1 MKTMYSNGSVELPQF
16 PANSSF
22 HMEVKLCQFH
32 VTGKA
37 VALSPSM
44 LLLLLV
50 PLLLRLLLYQ
60 AARRQSAPFTFPRLF
75 FLSLSTPFLVQQSP
89 SSGSDCG
96 SKTPCRFCLKNG
108 MGGEAEKGEFS
119 KDPWT
124 ALETFT
130 C

>member
-22 HMEVKLCQFH
+22 HIEVKLCQFH
-32 VTGKA
+32 VTGEA

-60 AARRQSAPFTFPRLF
+60 AARRQSAPLYLPQAF
-75 FLSLSTPFLVQQSP
+75 FLSLSTPFLSNKAPPLGLTVAQKLHAAS
-89 SSGSDCG
+89 
-96 SKTPCRFCLKNG
+96 
-108 MGGEAEKGEFS
+108 A
-119 KDPWT
+119 
-124 ALETFT
+124 
-130 C
+130 

>member
-1 MKTMYSNGSVELPQF
+1 MKTMYSNGSVKLPQF

-22 HMEVKLCQFH
+22 HIEVKLCQFH

-44 LLLLLV
+44 LLLLLLV

-75 FLSLSTPFLVQQSP
+75 FLSLSTPFLSNKAPPLGLTVAQKLHAAS
-89 SSGSDCG
+89 
-96 SKTPCRFCLKNG
+96 
-108 MGGEAEKGEFS
+108 A
-119 KDPWT
+119 
-124 ALETFT
+124 
-130 C
+130 